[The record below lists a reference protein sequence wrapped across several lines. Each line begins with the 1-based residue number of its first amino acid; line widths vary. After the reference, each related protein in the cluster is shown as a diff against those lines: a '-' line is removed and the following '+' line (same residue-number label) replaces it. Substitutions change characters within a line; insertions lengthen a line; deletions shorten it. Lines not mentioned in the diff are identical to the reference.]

1 MEFNKDFKDNTMWK
15 NNIPSSKIKA
25 WKKTT
30 QRTKKNDIFFAI
42 SCLVHPGCAS
52 IHMGVTAGKISLSL
66 ALWF

>member
-30 QRTKKNDIFFAI
+30 QRTKKINI
-42 SCLVHPGCAS
+42 LNL
-52 IHMGVTAGKISLSL
+52 KIIINIVK
-66 ALWF
+66 